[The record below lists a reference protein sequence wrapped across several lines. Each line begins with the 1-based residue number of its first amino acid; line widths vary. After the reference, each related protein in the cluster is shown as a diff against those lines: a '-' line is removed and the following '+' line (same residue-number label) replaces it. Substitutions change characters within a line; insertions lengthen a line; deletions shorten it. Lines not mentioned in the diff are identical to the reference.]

1 MQIKKHPIRK
11 KHGGRNRTRTC
22 DPCDVNTVLYQLS
35 YATFTE
41 TQSPYGWSISNGRVL
56 GKYYLIGETIMINVS
71 NNIYNSSE
79 KKTSLSNKTITI
91 DVLRKNKEAGYK
103 KDGYVVLNRRLVNKM
118 LTSFRSSM
126 NEQITEMR
134 NIINQLKH
142 VN

>member
-1 MQIKKHPIRK
+1 
-11 KHGGRNRTRTC
+11 
-22 DPCDVNTVLYQLS
+22 
-35 YATFTE
+35 
-41 TQSPYGWSISNGRVL
+41 
-56 GKYYLIGETIMINVS
+56 MINVS